1 MVDTK
6 KLLEQA
12 KAYDTSRGVIAAAPV
27 NPEKRTSASA
37 GGVDTAKL
45 LAQAKAYDAAKSADP
60 RQAAQ
65 TAPNTPVAKG
75 SFTGNRETTYTP
87 KFSAGKLVAGTVE
100 KGLNEFSQG
109 IGATGAALEKVL
121 LSPLDLVTGE
131 KFGTA
136 ASEIGLFSKA
146 RENDRKTG
154 ERLQQKYASNVEAG
168 GKAAQLVDKYGTMT
182 VAAIPDALLAAR
194 VAMGN

>member
-27 NPEKRTSASA
+27 NPAKRTSASA

-60 RQAAQ
+60 QQAAAPKATAAQ

-75 SFTGNRETTYTP
+75 SFTGNRETTR
-87 KFSAGKLVAGTVE
+87 
-100 KGLNEFSQG
+100 Q
-109 IGATGAALEKVL
+109 
-121 LSPLDLVTGE
+121 
-131 KFGTA
+131 
-136 ASEIGLFSKA
+136 
-146 RENDRKTG
+146 
-154 ERLQQKYASNVEAG
+154 
-168 GKAAQLVDKYGTMT
+168 AAQPNSGL
-182 VAAIPDALLAAR
+182 
-194 VAMGN
+194 

>member
-27 NPEKRTSASA
+27 NPAKRTSASA

-60 RQAAQ
+60 QQAAQ

-75 SFTGNRETTYTP
+75 SFTGNRKTTR
-87 KFSAGKLVAGTVE
+87 
-100 KGLNEFSQG
+100 Q
-109 IGATGAALEKVL
+109 AAQ
-121 LSPLDLVTGE
+121 
-131 KFGTA
+131 TA
-136 ASEIGLFSKA
+136 PE
-146 RENDRKTG
+146 
-154 ERLQQKYASNVEAG
+154 
-168 GKAAQLVDKYGTMT
+168 KAAQPNLMQR
-182 VAAIPDALLAAR
+182 L
-194 VAMGN
+194 

>member
-27 NPEKRTSASA
+27 NPAKRTSASA

-109 IGATGAALEKVL
+109 IGATATMRRRRTWALPRTRTKSGQRCTRMRRAGREAR
-121 LSPLDLVTGE
+121 LSCT
-131 KFGTA
+131 
-136 ASEIGLFSKA
+136 I
-146 RENDRKTG
+146 
-154 ERLQQKYASNVEAG
+154 
-168 GKAAQLVDKYGTMT
+168 
-182 VAAIPDALLAAR
+182 
-194 VAMGN
+194 